1 MARRKSNHIPIPVLK
16 KRLGKLIHLVGRRQA
31 LGRKQPKNKVPL
43 HVLEHRLERMIRLVE
58 RRS

>member
-1 MARRKSNHIPIPVLK
+1 MSRRKSHIPLPILK
-16 KRLGKLIHLVGRRQA
+16 KRLGKLVHLVARRQA